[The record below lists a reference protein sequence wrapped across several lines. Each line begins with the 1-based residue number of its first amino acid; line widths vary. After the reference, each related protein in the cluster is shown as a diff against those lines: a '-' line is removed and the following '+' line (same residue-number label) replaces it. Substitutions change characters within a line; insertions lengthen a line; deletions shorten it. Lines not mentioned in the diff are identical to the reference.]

1 MTPTELRVAV
11 SLLTGDAKAVAADIG
26 YSRRYLYD
34 LLDGSRAVRPNV
46 AERVSDLLRQRRD
59 AIDAVLDGSL
69 KEPRQ
74 TGTVSALRSCG
85 LGTESA

>member
-46 AERVSDLLRQRRD
+46 AERVRDLLRQRRD
-59 AIDAVLDGSL
+59 AIDAVLDYHLQQKKGEASTS
-69 KEPRQ
+69 P
-74 TGTVSALRSCG
+74 SCR
-85 LGTESA
+85 T